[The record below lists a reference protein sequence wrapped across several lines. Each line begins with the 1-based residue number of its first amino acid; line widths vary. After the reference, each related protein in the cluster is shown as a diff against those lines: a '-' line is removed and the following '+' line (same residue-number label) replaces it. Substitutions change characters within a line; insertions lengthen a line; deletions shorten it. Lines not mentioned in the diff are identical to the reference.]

1 MAGIGS
7 AAQSAGRYNGNASTS
22 GNYRQYLQNVVKSD
36 SYDPFVRAEAQ
47 ALLSVVGNDFNI
59 NPAFEADPYKYTGT
73 STGHVV
79 GNVGGK
85 AYGYGPKGLNT
96 VNTYFTAAY
105 KNGSG
110 AATRAG
116 GSVGSRSGSSYND
129 TSAARN
135 ATQQAIDALGATQ
148 SSLDANE
155 QDAYNKLMGQ
165 YSKEMATNQSD
176 YDSRTK
182 QNAQDLATARQLTR
196 STGAQG
202 SRSLMAQLAA
212 LGANGTGISLANDA
226 VSNQMNREFG
236 ESGDTANKNQTSLN
250 TWIGRVKDADEER
263 RGEARETLNNNLV
276 ANRNKVLQQKQSLLK
291 QMAELWSQS
300 GKNAEANN
308 LIAQAGALNNDLAS
322 TARQPVSFTGKTIAY
337 NAPEL
342 SGQEATGATVATV
355 QPGSTTGDAGQL
367 AVLQQ
372 KKRDDDESIYA

>member
-1 MAGIGS
+1 
-7 AAQSAGRYNGNASTS
+7 
-22 GNYRQYLQNVVKSD
+22 
-36 SYDPFVRAEAQ
+36 
-47 ALLSVVGNDFNI
+47 
-59 NPAFEADPYKYTGT
+59 
-73 STGHVV
+73 
-79 GNVGGK
+79 
-85 AYGYGPKGLNT
+85 
-96 VNTYFTAAY
+96 
-105 KNGSG
+105 
-110 AATRAG
+110 
-116 GSVGSRSGSSYND
+116 
-129 TSAARN
+129 
-135 ATQQAIDALGATQ
+135 
-148 SSLDANE
+148 
-155 QDAYNKLMGQ
+155 MGQ